1 MEKELVKKNMEKGKI
16 LNGRVVATKMKDTIT
31 VSVSSYKKHPK
42 YGKFIKRD
50 KKYLV
55 HSPGNTHVVGEI
67 IDIIE
72 TRPISKNK
80 RFKVLEK

>member
-1 MEKELVKKNMEKGKI
+1 MNENIEKKNTGGGKI
-16 LNGRVVATKMKDTIT
+16 LSGKVVATKMKDTIT

-42 YGKFIKRD
+42 YGKFMKRD

-55 HSPGNTHVVGEI
+55 HSPENTHVVGEM

-80 RFKVLEK
+80 RFKVLNK

>member
-1 MEKELVKKNMEKGKI
+1 MEKEIVKKNMENGKI
-16 LNGRVVATKMKDTIT
+16 LNGEVVSTKMKDTIT

-42 YGKFIKRD
+42 YGKFMKRD

-55 HSPGNTHVVGEI
+55 HSPNNTHVVGEK

-80 RFKVLEK
+80 RFKVLQK